1 MNKTDQTTNMSKVP
15 SFIIQQLKDKIT
27 QRYVV
32 NSEDFFFIIDGMGIM
47 DNEEIL
53 FEILEYLEDVKID
66 VHFKTGTE
74 QLRFN
79 QFKKIEERMSL
90 MRRMKATHGKIR
102 ELNNKV
108 DNIKPNINN
117 EWLKSYM
124 LDDDEDQNKY
134 LIELNT
140 ITPQTNDLDNLKERL
155 ISQEVNKQ
163 NEGN

>member
-1 MNKTDQTTNMSKVP
+1 MNKTDQTSNMSKVP

-32 NSEDFFFIIDGMGIM
+32 NSEDFFFIIEGMGIM

-53 FEILEYLEDVKID
+53 IEILEYLEDAKID

-79 QFKKIEERMSL
+79 QFKKIEERLSL

-140 ITPQTNDLDNLKERL
+140 ITPKTNDLDNLKERL